1 MFIVSE
7 QCSVW
12 PWTERITYLDCRFDC
27 HIELDKKVWG
37 SECTCSEESS
47 APNVQRSP
55 ADFQTSHDA
64 QTTKDHKENP
74 NKHLNP
80 PGQNQIAR
88 KHRPTGSPKHHEQG
102 GTCYPSHLQGERTGL
117 ASETTHT
124 HRETQATSTGTNTA
138 ALLDK
143 KDWLP
148 PVTRNVAGQDP
159 PARHEASGRSVKG
172 KRPSPVTARY
182 SGGGICTTGGHL
194 GAWGSGH
201 SSEGH
206 TKPPNAFPSTLTL
219 LHPQSKRV
227 RSGDDDNERSIAICR
242 PPMMEQRSSGNR
254 SRQQLV
260 LQARR
265 CVTELGVEMSDHWSW
280 FLDKPNLKANS
291 VRKKINLHATP
302 LI

>member
-1 MFIVSE
+1 MHLFWRKL
-7 QCSVW
+7 CSKRATVA
-12 PWTERITYLDCRFDC
+12 CRFSD
-27 HIELDKKVWG
+27 I
-37 SECTCSEESS
+37 TRCSNNERSQREPKQTFKPTRTKSDS
-47 APNVQRSP
+47 AETP
-55 ADFQTSHDA
+55 ADRFTEASWTGRNMLSITS
-64 QTTKDHKENP
+64 
-74 NKHLNP
+74 
-80 PGQNQIAR
+80 AR
-88 KHRPTGSPKHHEQG
+88 WKNRFSFRNH
-102 GTCYPSHLQGERTGL
+102 
-117 ASETTHT
+117 THT
-124 HRETQATSTGTNTA
+124 HTERETQATSTGTKTA

-302 LI
+302 LN